1 MWTSPCFNHTLPL
14 GVTVALH
21 QACLAAKNGSPAPW
35 RSRSQVRQVQKVQE
49 GGDRGLRRGSSCICA
64 RCGTISSLNT
74 TRFGPSARQRLGE
87 LSRIPLLWW
96 MGGYEEA
103 SFTPH
108 EPPSQFLLASN
119 FYNFRD
125 VTVGWFD
132 SKIIIFLLQKCL
144 GQNQLLTE
152 SLPPNGTGSPPPGG
166 GGCSPLPVPAS
177 PTPVCLSLG
186 CPLLKKPTCKGSLLL
201 LPHRGPCGPVA
212 CALGGVAFS
221 QTFPLG
227 IPD

>member
-21 QACLAAKNGSPAPW
+21 QACLVAKNGSPAPW
-35 RSRSQVRQVQKVQE
+35 RSRSQVSRQVQKVQE

-74 TRFGPSARQRLGE
+74 THFGPSARQRLGE

-125 VTVGWFD
+125 VTVGWLD

-152 SLPPNGTGSPPPGG
+152 SLPPNGTGSPPRGVGG
-166 GGCSPLPVPAS
+166 VPPSLSQPLPPLSVCPWAAHFSRSQPAKAACCCFHTEAHAAPS
-177 PTPVCLSLG
+177 RAHWEVWLF
-186 CPLLKKPTCKGSLLL
+186 LLFL
-201 LPHRGPCGPVA
+201 
-212 CALGGVAFS
+212 
-221 QTFPLG
+221 
-227 IPD
+227 